1 MRRGS
6 SLTPDYEI
14 PEGKVIKTLNGGTD
28 ALKKILLDLKKYAFS
43 GYVKTIY
50 LRDNEPSIGYVVV
63 KEGTPAISVY
73 IGEGGPEYGRMGLKK
88 IWEDSYDGKCEIEL
102 HARVGVKELIRQYGA
117 KASIAKLKK
126 SEKIKIVDKAEKVL
140 RRKLELWEKRGY
152 DGSKLEK
159 ALKGDMEKARD
170 IFRTFE
176 EDVKKLKILEE
187 ILDSMETRGF
197 EDEVQAIKSKFK
209 KPEMNLAIEADIE
222 RLREKLEEKE
232 DMERWLTAEEK
243 VIGEKEIES
252 RATAVADMIVEKA
265 DDQAELPDV
274 PPLTKEE
281 VESKHERDEK
291 TNLIGQFTFDRF
303 VVGPSNRFAQA
314 ASLAVAKT
322 PYKAYNP
329 LFICSGPG
337 LGKTHLL
344 NAIGNY
350 IMERSPETKVLYVT
364 LETFVNEYN
373 DAKRTG
379 DLSAFRKK
387 YRNLDV
393 MLLDDA
399 QFLSGND
406 DVQEELFHTF
416 NALYNANKEIA
427 LTSDRPPKDIPEL
440 EDRLVSRFESGLV
453 TDIQIPEVETRVAIL
468 AKKAE
473 EAEVIL
479 GEDVLDFMANAA
491 TDNIRELEG
500 MLNRVVAYSSLT
512 EVPITLEMA
521 KDVLSDVATREA
533 MREGEIVEEME
544 RELVVGRSYLIEEDR
559 PANVFRLCRE
569 AMEEGSTAFLVT
581 RTNPKRMRDVFDLGD
596 ARIVWLTDRDSAT
609 EETIPPT
616 LERIIY
622 MIENFVKNTDKGIVV
637 LDGLEYLISNNNF
650 DAVLRFLRRLI
661 DEVSESNAF
670 FLLSVSPKT
679 LREQELKILER
690 EMEVRIFR

>member
-6 SLTPDYEI
+6 SLNPDYEI
-14 PEGKVIKTLNGGTD
+14 PEGKIIKTLNGGTD

-43 GYVKTIY
+43 GYVKTIS
-50 LRDNEPSIGYVVV
+50 LRDNEPSIGYVIV

-73 IGEGGPEYGRMGLKK
+73 SGEGGPELGRMSLKK
-88 IWEDSYDGKCEIEL
+88 IWEDSYDRKCEIEL
-102 HARVGVKELIRQYGA
+102 HARIEVDELIRQFGA
-117 KASIAKLKK
+117 RASIAKLKK
-126 SEKIKIVDKAEKVL
+126 AEKIRIVDKAEKVL
-140 RRKLELWEKRGY
+140 SRKLKLWENRGY
-152 DGSKLEK
+152 DVTELEK
-159 ALKGDMEKARD
+159 VLKGDTEKARD
-170 IFRTFE
+170 VFRTFE

-187 ILDSMETRGF
+187 ILDSMETSGF

-222 RLREKLEEKE
+222 RLREKVEEKK
-232 DMERWLTAEEK
+232 DMESWLTAEEK
-243 VIGEKEIES
+243 VIGDKETEA
-252 RATAVADMIVEKA
+252 RASAVADMIVEKA
-265 DDQAELPDV
+265 DDEAELPDV
-274 PPLTKEE
+274 PPLKKEE

-314 ASLAVAKT
+314 ACLAVAKT

-350 IMERSPETKVLYVT
+350 IMERSPETRVLYVT

-373 DAKRTG
+373 DAKRRG
-379 DLSAFRKK
+379 DLSAFRNK

-399 QFLSGND
+399 QFLSGNE

-416 NALYNANKEIA
+416 NALYNENKEIA

-453 TDIQIPEVETRVAIL
+453 ADIQVPEVETRVAIL

-479 GEDVLDFMANAA
+479 GEDVLDFMASAP

-500 MLNRVVAYSSLT
+500 LLNRVVAYSSLT
-512 EVPITLEMA
+512 EVPVTLEMA
-521 KDVLSDVATREA
+521 KDVLSDIATRVA

-544 RELVVGRSYLIEEDR
+544 RELVGGRSYLIEEDR
-559 PANVFRLCRE
+559 PANVFRLSRE
-569 AMEEGSTAFLVT
+569 AMEEGTTAFLVT

-596 ARIVWLTDRDSAT
+596 ARIVWLTDRDSAS
-609 EETIPPT
+609 EEAIPPT
-616 LERIIY
+616 LERIMY
-622 MIENFVKNTDKGIVV
+622 MIENFVKKTEKGVVV

-661 DEVSESNAF
+661 DEVSESSTF

>member
-1 MRRGS
+1 M
-6 SLTPDYEI
+6 TPDYEI
-14 PEGKVIKTLNGGTD
+14 PEGKIIKMLNGGTD

-73 IGEGGPEYGRMGLKK
+73 AGEGGPELGRMSLKK
-88 IWEDSYDGKCEIEL
+88 IWEDSYDRKCKIEL
-102 HARVGVKELIRQYGA
+102 HARVEVGEIIRRFGA
-117 KASIAKLKK
+117 KASIAKLKRA
-126 SEKIKIVDKAEKVL
+126 EKIRIVDKAEKVL
-140 RRKLELWEKRGY
+140 SRKLKLWKNRGY
-152 DGSKLEK
+152 DVTELAK
-159 ALKGDMEKARD
+159 ALKGDTEKARGM
-170 IFRTFE
+170 FRTFD

-187 ILDSMETRGF
+187 ILDSMETSGF
-197 EDEVQAIKSKFK
+197 EDEVQAIRSKFR

-222 RLREKLEEKE
+222 RLREKIEEKK
-232 DMERWLTAEEK
+232 DMESWLTAEEK
-243 VIGEKEIES
+243 VIGDKETEA
-252 RATAVADMIVEKA
+252 RASAVADMIVEKA
-265 DDQAELPDV
+265 DDGAELPDV
-274 PPLTKEE
+274 PPLRKEE
-281 VESKHERDEK
+281 AESKHERDEK

-314 ASLAVAKT
+314 ACLAVAKT

-350 IMERSPETKVLYVT
+350 IMEGSPETRVLYFT
-364 LETFVNEYN
+364 LETFINEYN
-373 DAKRTG
+373 DAKRRG
-379 DLSAFRKK
+379 DLSAFRNK

-406 DVQEELFHTF
+406 EVQEELFHTF
-416 NALYNANKEIA
+416 NALYNENKEIA

-453 TDIQIPEVETRVAIL
+453 ADIQIPEVETRVAIL

-473 EAEVIL
+473 EAEVVI
-479 GEDVLDFMANAA
+479 GEDVLDFMANAP

-500 MLNRVVAYSSLT
+500 LLNRVVAYSSLT
-512 EVPITLEMA
+512 EVPVTLEMA
-521 KDVLSDVATREA
+521 KDVLSDVATRVA
-533 MREGEIVEEME
+533 LREGEIVEEME
-544 RELVVGRSYLIEEDR
+544 RELVGGRSYLIEEDR
-559 PANVFRLCRE
+559 PANVFRLSRE
-569 AMEEGSTAFLVT
+569 AMEEGTTAFLVT
-581 RTNPKRMRDVFDLGD
+581 RTNPKRMRDLFDLGD
-596 ARIVWLTDRDSAT
+596 ARIIWLTDRDSAT

-616 LERIIY
+616 LERIMY
-622 MIENFVKNTDKGIVV
+622 MVENFVKNAEKGVVV

-661 DEVSESNAF
+661 DEVSESSAV

>member
-1 MRRGS
+1 M
-6 SLTPDYEI
+6 TPDYEI
-14 PEGKVIKTLNGGTD
+14 PEGKIIKTLNGGTD

-50 LRDNEPSIGYVVV
+50 LRDNEPSIGYVIV

-73 IGEGGPEYGRMGLKK
+73 TGEGGSELGRMSLKK
-88 IWEDSYDGKCEIEL
+88 IWEDSYDRKCKIEL
-102 HARVGVKELIRQYGA
+102 HARVEVGEFIRRFGA
-117 KASIAKLKK
+117 KASIAKLRKA
-126 SEKIKIVDKAEKVL
+126 EKIRIVDKAEKVL
-140 RRKLELWEKRGY
+140 SRKLKLWENRGY
-152 DGSKLEK
+152 DVTELAK
-159 ALKGDMEKARD
+159 ALKGDTEKARGM
-170 IFRTFE
+170 FRTFD

-187 ILDSMETRGF
+187 ILDSMETSGF
-197 EDEVQAIKSKFK
+197 EDEVQAIRSRFR
-209 KPEMNLAIEADIE
+209 KPKMNLAIEADIE
-222 RLREKLEEKE
+222 RLREKIEEKK
-232 DMERWLTAEEK
+232 DMESWLTAEEK
-243 VIGEKEIES
+243 VIGDKETEA
-252 RATAVADMIVEKA
+252 RASAVADMLVEKA
-265 DDQAELPDV
+265 DDEAELPDV
-274 PPLTKEE
+274 PPLRKEE
-281 VESKHERDEK
+281 AESKHERDEK

-314 ASLAVAKT
+314 ACLAVAKT

-350 IMERSPETKVLYVT
+350 IMERSPETRVLYFT
-364 LETFVNEYN
+364 LETFINEYN
-373 DAKRTG
+373 DAKRRG
-379 DLSAFRKK
+379 DLSAFRNK

-416 NALYNANKEIA
+416 NALYNENKEIA

-453 TDIQIPEVETRVAIL
+453 ADIQIPEVETRVAIL

-473 EAEVIL
+473 EAEVVL
-479 GEDVLDFMANAA
+479 GEDVLDFMANAP

-500 MLNRVVAYSSLT
+500 LLNRVVAYSSLT
-512 EVPITLEMA
+512 EVPVTLEMA
-521 KDVLSDVATREA
+521 KDVLSDVATRVA
-533 MREGEIVEEME
+533 LREGEIVEEME
-544 RELVVGRSYLIEEDR
+544 RELVGGRSYLIEEDR
-559 PANVFRLCRE
+559 PANVFRLSRE
-569 AMEEGSTAFLVT
+569 AMEEGTTAFLVT
-581 RTNPKRMRDVFDLGD
+581 RTNPKRMRDLFDLGD
-596 ARIVWLTDRDSAT
+596 ARIIWLTDRDSAT

-616 LERIIY
+616 LERIMY
-622 MIENFVKNTDKGIVV
+622 MVENFVKSTEKGVVV

-661 DEVSESNAF
+661 DEVSESSAF
-670 FLLSVSPKT
+670 LLLSVSPKT

>member
-1 MRRGS
+1 M
-6 SLTPDYEI
+6 TPDYEI
-14 PEGKVIKTLNGGTD
+14 PEGKIIKTLNGGTD

-73 IGEGGPEYGRMGLKK
+73 AGEGGPEVGRMSLKK
-88 IWEDSYDGKCEIEL
+88 IWEDSYDRKCEIEL
-102 HARVGVKELIRQYGA
+102 HARVEVGEIIRRFGA
-117 KASIAKLKK
+117 KASIAKLRKA
-126 SEKIKIVDKAEKVL
+126 EKIRIVDKAEKVL
-140 RRKLELWEKRGY
+140 SRKLKLWKNRGY
-152 DGSKLEK
+152 DVTELAK
-159 ALKGDMEKARD
+159 ALKGDTEKARGM
-170 IFRTFE
+170 FRTFD

-187 ILDSMETRGF
+187 ILDSMETSGF
-197 EDEVQAIKSKFK
+197 EDEVQAIRSKFR

-222 RLREKLEEKE
+222 RLREKIEEKK
-232 DMERWLTAEEK
+232 DMESWLTAEEK
-243 VIGEKEIES
+243 VIGDKETEA
-252 RATAVADMIVEKA
+252 RASAVADMIVEKV
-265 DDQAELPDV
+265 DDEAELPDV
-274 PPLTKEE
+274 PPLRKEE
-281 VESKHERDEK
+281 PESKHERDEK

-314 ASLAVAKT
+314 ACLAVAKT

-350 IMERSPETKVLYVT
+350 IMERAPETRVLYFT
-364 LETFVNEYN
+364 LETFINEYN
-373 DAKRTG
+373 DAKRMG
-379 DLSAFRKK
+379 DLSAFRNK

-399 QFLSGND
+399 QFLSGNE

-416 NALYNANKEIA
+416 NALYNENKEIA

-453 TDIQIPEVETRVAIL
+453 ADIQIPEVETRVAIL

-473 EAEVIL
+473 EADVVL
-479 GEDVLDFMANAA
+479 GEDVLDFMANAP

-500 MLNRVVAYSSLT
+500 LLNRVVAYSSLT
-512 EVPITLEMA
+512 EVPVTLEMA
-521 KDVLSDVATREA
+521 KDVLSDVATRVA
-533 MREGEIVEEME
+533 LRDGEIVEEME
-544 RELVVGRSYLIEEDR
+544 RELVGGRSYLIEEDR
-559 PANVFRLCRE
+559 PANVFRLSRE
-569 AMEEGSTAFLVT
+569 AMEEGTTAFLVT
-581 RTNPKRMRDVFDLGD
+581 RTNPKRMRDLFDLGD
-596 ARIVWLTDRDSAT
+596 ARIIWLTDRDSAT

-616 LERIIY
+616 LERIMY
-622 MIENFVKNTDKGIVV
+622 MVENFVKNAEKGVVV

-661 DEVSESNAF
+661 DEVSESSAV

>member
-6 SLTPDYEI
+6 SLNPDYEI
-14 PEGKVIKTLNGGTD
+14 PEGKIIKTLNGGTD

-50 LRDNEPSIGYVVV
+50 LRENEPSIGYVVV

-73 IGEGGPEYGRMGLKK
+73 AGEGGSELGRMSLKK
-88 IWEDSYDGKCEIEL
+88 IWEDSYDRKCEIEL
-102 HARVGVKELIRQYGA
+102 HARVEVDELIRRYGA

-126 SEKIKIVDKAEKVL
+126 AEKIRIVDKAEKVL
-140 RRKLELWEKRGY
+140 SRKLKLWENRGY
-152 DGSKLEK
+152 DVTELAK
-159 ALKGDMEKARD
+159 ALKGDTEKARGM
-170 IFRTFE
+170 FRTFD

-187 ILDSMETRGF
+187 ILDSMETSGF
-197 EDEVQAIKSKFK
+197 EDEVQAIRSKFS

-222 RLREKLEEKE
+222 RLREKIEEKE
-232 DMERWLTAEEK
+232 DMESWLTAEEK
-243 VIGEKEIES
+243 VIGDKETEA
-252 RATAVADMIVEKA
+252 RASAVADMIVEKA
-265 DDQAELPDV
+265 DDGAELPDV
-274 PPLTKEE
+274 PPLRKEE

-314 ASLAVAKT
+314 ACLAVAKT

-350 IMERSPETKVLYVT
+350 IMERSPETRVLYFT

-373 DAKRTG
+373 DAKRRG
-379 DLSAFRKK
+379 DLSAFRNK

-406 DVQEELFHTF
+406 EVQEELFHTF
-416 NALYNANKEIA
+416 NALYNDNKEIA

-453 TDIQIPEVETRVAIL
+453 ADIQIPEVETRVAIL

-473 EAEVIL
+473 EAEVVI
-479 GEDVLDFMANAA
+479 GEDVLDFMANAP

-500 MLNRVVAYSSLT
+500 LLNRVVAYSSLT
-512 EVPITLEMA
+512 EVPVTLEMA
-521 KDVLSDVATREA
+521 KDVLSDVATRVA
-533 MREGEIVEEME
+533 MRDGEIVEEME
-544 RELVVGRSYLIEEDR
+544 RELVGGRSYLIEEDR
-559 PANVFRLCRE
+559 PANVFRLSRE
-569 AMEEGSTAFLVT
+569 AMEDGTTAFLVT
-581 RTNPKRMRDVFDLGD
+581 RTNPKRMRDLFDLGD
-596 ARIVWLTDRDSAT
+596 ARIIWLTDRDSAT

-616 LERIIY
+616 LERIMY
-622 MIENFVKNTDKGIVV
+622 MIEVFVKNTEKGVVV

-661 DEVSESNAF
+661 DEVSESSAF